1 MHLSRKQTHRHREQ
15 TCVCQEEVGE
25 GQIVSLGLVDSK
37 YYVEDGEATKYYC
50 IAQETI
56 FLQRH
61 TDGKQTHERMLNI
74 THYQRNAN
82 QDHNQVPS
90 HTSQNGCDPK
100 VYKQQT
106 LERVW
111 RKGNPLTLF
120 VGMQTSTA
128 TLENSVEIL

>member
-82 QDHNQVPS
+82 QDHNEVP
-90 HTSQNGCDPK
+90 TNGCDPK
-100 VYKQQT
+100 VYKQ
-106 LERVW
+106 
-111 RKGNPLTLF
+111 
-120 VGMQTSTA
+120 
-128 TLENSVEIL
+128 